1 MFNKLDLRSRLVS
14 SFLCVGLLVFFAA
27 FLGWTLNL
35 RLNDYIYFLRTNRLV
50 RVGSLWKMNEGQTQ
64 IESSERALI
73 NVNLTMEERNAE
85 KIRIRKAWEQI
96 NKAFKEYDEIFRD
109 RETEM
114 SYKNLNDVWNEWKT
128 AHEQFMQIYQRF
140 EAIGVLDPLKREGEL
155 IRLNKTTGPE
165 IETARRAGVLLSDLL
180 EKAKQNRVPFEAVT
194 QLLIQYA
201 EDSRVKDNEKYEQE
215 KQYAEVT
222 TFWLLVAMILGPTI
236 SIIFGLAI
244 SKPLGEKVSELVKV
258 SKNIA
263 NTNNNLVMGPAGEKD
278 ELTRLENAFYLVASK
293 IGELVNVAQKISSG
307 DLTVAVEHADNQD
320 ELGKLQ
326 NAFYNMSNSLKNLIQ
341 RIQQSGLQIKTST
354 TEIATSGKQLE
365 ATVTEQLASTNQV
378 AATAQQI
385 ASTSKNLVNTMEQL
399 EQFTKSTAVSASE
412 SQDELGLMEN
422 IMKELTQATTLIQD
436 KLEIISKRAGNINSV
451 VLTITKVADQTSI
464 LSLNAAIE
472 AEKAG
477 EYGAGFAVVARE
489 IRRLANQTAVATLEI
504 EQIVKEMNSAVSLG
518 VMEMDKFGNSVS
530 TSVEQVNR
538 IGRQIGQVIDQVQT
552 LPSQFI
558 QVSQSV
564 EEQSQGAG
572 QISQAMLQLKEG
584 SQQAVYAFREI
595 NTSLGQLEDAAETLK
610 EEISRFY
617 LK

>member
-14 SFLCVGLLVFFAA
+14 AFLCVGLLVFFAA
-27 FLGWTLNL
+27 FLGWTVSL
-35 RLNDYIYFLRTNRLV
+35 RLNNYIDFVRTNSLV
-50 RVGSLWKMNEGQTQ
+50 RLESMWRINEGQTQ

-73 NVNLTMEERNAE
+73 TANLTMEERNAE

-96 NKAFKEYDEIFRD
+96 NLAFKEYDEIYRD
-109 RETEM
+109 RESEM
-114 SYKNLNDVWNEWKT
+114 SYKKLNDAWNEWKT
-128 AHEQFMQIYQRF
+128 IHEQFMQINQRF
-140 EAIGVLDPLKREGEL
+140 EAIGVINPLKSEGEL

-165 IETARRAGVLLSDLL
+165 IETVRRAGVLLSDLF
-180 EKAKQNRVPFEAVT
+180 EKAKQGRVPFEAAT
-194 QLLIQYA
+194 QLIVQYA
-201 EDSRVKDNEKYEQE
+201 EDSRVKDTERYQQEQ
-215 KQYAEVT
+215 QYAQVSI
-222 TFWLLVAMILGPTI
+222 FWLLVAMIFAPTI
-236 SIIFGLAI
+236 SIIFGIAI

-263 NTNNNLVMGPAGEKD
+263 NTNNNLVMGPADGKD
-278 ELTRLENAFYLVASK
+278 ELTRLQNAFYLVASK

-365 ATVTEQLASTNQV
+365 ATVTGQLASTNQV

-412 SQDELGLMEN
+412 SQDELGLMEK

-595 NTSLGQLEDAAETLK
+595 NISLGQLEDAAETLK
-610 EEISRFY
+610 EEISRFH